1 MNTDPLHDDLIRA
14 AAATWV
20 ARLASREV
28 TARDREQF
36 NRWIAASPD
45 HRAAFFAMRAH
56 WQGLN
61 EAVRLG
67 TVPKRRRSCHR
78 GLAVAASLVLAV
90 LLYALHPVL
99 EDHWLADHVTAAGE
113 QQTLPLA
120 DGSIVVMNT
129 GTALAVE
136 FDARTRRIR
145 LLHGEA
151 EFIVAHNPA
160 RPFVVVSDNRAVT
173 ALGTEFS
180 VSRWADE
187 FAVTVF
193 ASAVRVTQD
202 GRIVDEL
209 QRGHRLLIK
218 GDNPP
223 QTDRHADL
231 DGALA
236 WRRGR
241 LIFTAKPLGEVV
253 AEINRYRRGRL
264 LLLAPAASRRP
275 VSGVFDIDRLDSL
288 LPVMAESLNLKLA
301 NPGGYWSALY

>member
-1 MNTDPLHDDLIRA
+1 MNTDPPHDNRIQATA
-14 AAATWV
+14 AAWV

-28 TARDREQF
+28 SAGEREQF
-36 NRWIAASPD
+36 NRWIAASPA
-45 HRAAFFAMRAH
+45 HRAAFFALRAH

-67 TVPKRRRSCHR
+67 AAPKRQRSCHR

-90 LLYALHPVL
+90 LLYALHPAL
-99 EDHWLADHVTAAGE
+99 EDYWLADHVTAAGE
-113 QQTLPLA
+113 QKNLILA
-120 DGSIVVMNT
+120 DGSTVVMNT

-136 FDARTRRIR
+136 FDAGTRRIR

-151 EFIVAHNPA
+151 EFIVAHDPA
-160 RPFVVVSDNRAVT
+160 RPFVVVSENRAVT

-193 ASAVRVTQD
+193 ASAVRVTRN

-209 QRGHRLLIK
+209 KRGHRLLLK
-218 GDNPP
+218 GNDPP

-231 DGALA
+231 DSALA

-264 LLLAPAASRRP
+264 FLLAPAASRRP
-275 VSGVFDIDRLDSL
+275 VSGVFDVDQLDSL
-288 LPVMAESLNLKLA
+288 LPVMADSLDLKLA